1 MMQALVAPLYGF
13 LLAAPLIVVYYSFSP
28 GVVLEFP
35 PKELTLT
42 WYANLFERQRLVQA
56 IGVSA
61 FVATFATTVALMAGV
76 PAAYALT
83 RGHFVGRRALAAL
96 FLSPLVLPGLV
107 LALARGACALRL
119 WQYARTRI
127 SSDGR
132 AHRRRG

>member
-1 MMQALVAPLYGF
+1 MMRALVAPLYGF

-42 WYANLFERQRLVQA
+42 WYANLFERQRRIQA

-61 FVATFATTVALMAGV
+61 FVALMAGV

-83 RGHFVGRRALAAL
+83 RGRFVGRRALAAL
-96 FLSPLVLPGLV
+96 FLAPLVLPGLV
-107 LALARGACALRL
+107 LALGHNCKGRPRWTQILR
-119 WQYARTRI
+119 
-127 SSDGR
+127 
-132 AHRRRG
+132 